1 MINYAFKIGDI
12 VYLKSGGP
20 AMTIAHIDYVR
31 KEIPGVLYNTSVPTS
46 EIYSISC
53 RWFDNNKHI
62 SHAYLPPCA
71 LTYES
76 TDIKLFNEYFGS
88 VA

>member
-1 MINYAFKIGDI
+1 MINYAFKRGDI

-20 AMTIAHIDYVR
+20 AMTISDIEYGT
-31 KEIPGVLYNTSVPTS
+31 KEIPGWLYNTSVPTTQI
-46 EIYSISC
+46 ERVYC
-53 RWFDNNKHI
+53 RWFDNNKNI
-62 SHAYLPPCA
+62 CNACIQPCA
-71 LTYES
+71 LTYEN